1 MEQKEGVK
9 KNKIKFVLSF
19 NRDEQSYRQTLK
31 MGPFAQDPN
40 IYAGR
45 DLKSTGTWLGI
56 NIKTGIMV
64 ILTNYDLP
72 VFRPGKSRGQLVKS
86 FLLT

>member
-1 MEQKEGVK
+1 MG
-9 KNKIKFVLSF
+9 
-19 NRDEQSYRQTLK
+19 SYDD
-31 MGPFAQDPN
+31 DPN

-45 DLKSTGTWLGI
+45 DSKSKGTWLGV
-56 NIKTGIMV
+56 NIKTGLMV

-86 FLLT
+86 FLNTTFVPN

>member
-1 MEQKEGVK
+1 
-9 KNKIKFVLSF
+9 
-19 NRDEQSYRQTLK
+19 
-31 MGPFAQDPN
+31 MGPYKEDSY

-45 DLKSTGTWLGI
+45 DMKSTGTWLGV

-86 FLLT
+86 FL

>member
-1 MEQKEGVK
+1 M
-9 KNKIKFVLSF
+9 IAF
-19 NRDEQSYRQTLK
+19 NRDQKSQRRTLK
-31 MGPFAQDPN
+31 LGPFEDDPN

-45 DLKSTGTWLGI
+45 DLKSTGTWLGV

-72 VFRPGKSRGQLVKS
+72 DFRPGKSRGQLVKS
-86 FLLT
+86 FLKTDFVS